1 MPKTRQKPNKPR
13 KNFPLFSHS
22 NGQWAKKVRGKLYYF
37 GAWSDPDAAEAKYLQ
52 DREYLQAGVKPPQVS
67 GGCRVR
73 NLVNEFLTVKESMRD
88 SGELAERSFSDYHKA
103 CERII
108 EHFGRER
115 LVEDIRVSDFDS
127 YRAAVA
133 SGRGLHAIGTQVTIC
148 RMVFNFAYENELIEK
163 PVRFGQN
170 FKRPTKKSMRI
181 DRSKKQQAHGLKMFE
196 AAECRRL
203 IEAATPPMKAMILLG
218 LNGAMGASDLAELP
232 RSAIDGDWIS
242 FARVKTGIDRQ
253 IPLWAETAEAITAYT
268 ARRPAPKDP
277 ADKPIL
283 FLTKYG
289 QRWVRTGP
297 SGTSNIDKVCDA
309 FNKLLRELDLKRRGV
324 GFYAL
329 RHTFETI
336 AGGTGDQVA
345 VDAIMGHVNDDM
357 ASLYRERIDR
367 DRLQAVTDHVRR
379 WLWSRECASCGESQ
393 LSVDERWTCTKC
405 GKRQGTK

>member
-1 MPKTRQKPNKPR
+1 MTKTRQKPNKPR
-13 KNFPLFSHS
+13 KKFPLFPHS
-22 NGQWAKKVRGKLYYF
+22 NGQWAKKIRGKLYYF
-37 GAWSDPDAAEAKYLQ
+37 GAWSDPAVAEAKYLQ
-52 DREYLQAGVKPPQVS
+52 DRDYLQAGVKPPQVS

-73 NLVNEFLTVKESMRD
+73 DLVNRFLTVKESMKD
-88 SGELAERSFSDYHKA
+88 SGELAQRSFRDYFKA

-115 LVEDIRVSDFDS
+115 LVEDVRVADFDE
-127 YRAAVA
+127 YRVKVA
-133 SGRGLHAIGTQVTIC
+133 KGRGLHAIGTQVTLC

-196 AAECRRL
+196 ADECRKL
-203 IEAATPPMKAMILLG
+203 IESATRPMKAMILLG

-232 RSAIDGDWIS
+232 RDAIKGEWLN
-242 FARVKTGIDRQ
+242 FARVKTGIDRR
-253 IPLWAETAEAITAYT
+253 IPLWPETTEAIAAYM
-268 ARRPAPKDP
+268 AKRPSPKDP
-277 ADKPIL
+277 ADRSIL

-309 FNKLLRELDLKRRGV
+309 FSKLLKALELKRRGV

-329 RHTFETI
+329 RHTFETT

-345 VDAIMGHVNDDM
+345 VDAVMGHVNDDM
-357 ASLYRERIDR
+357 GSLYRERID
-367 DRLQAVTDHVRR
+367 DERLIMVTDHVRE
-379 WLWSRECASCGESQ
+379 WLF
-393 LSVDERWTCTKC
+393 
-405 GKRQGTK
+405 GK